1 MNVSSCEGERSIHL
15 ATQQTISNAASI
27 WSTRTA
33 KSLGLNRN
41 VGVLALSVFGLA
53 LGEELWQAYMPKYL
67 VGLGASGFIVGVF
80 ASCKDLL
87 DGLYQYPGGWVND
100 RFGRKQALMVF
111 TLTAMA
117 GYLFYMLA
125 YHWVDLFIGLMLVMA
140 WKSGAFPATFAIIG
154 EALPRGKRAIAFSLQ
169 SILARLPRVVSAPLG
184 GLLIV
189 GFGLIVGIRV
199 AVAITLVL
207 AFVVFIVQ
215 RWTYRESSVQS
226 VEYSHVPARE
236 VFKRMPLSIKQL
248 LLADCLVRIGEGIAA
263 AFIVLYVTDVLGFSV
278 TTFGVLYAIQQSVA
292 IALYLPSGKLAD
304 LTGRKP
310 LVALTF
316 VFFAL
321 FPLTVSWSSS
331 FAALVAAFVVGGLKE
346 MGEPARKSII
356 VDLADPAQRGRTVGV
371 YYAIRN
377 LLVVPGGTLGGLL
390 WSRAPQ
396 LPLYVACGVGMLGVV
411 VFLLNSKGGDRFEMG
426 HA

>member
-1 MNVSSCEGERSIHL
+1 LEGNIQLQRSNTKEVG
-15 ATQQTISNAASI
+15 ARQTWADRT
-27 WSTRTA
+27 STF
-33 KSLGLNRN
+33 LGLNRN
-41 VGVLALSVFGLA
+41 VGVLALSIFGLA

-67 VGLGASGFIVGVF
+67 VGLGASGVLVGVF

-117 GYLFYMLA
+117 GYVVYMIA
-125 YHWVDLFIGLMLVMA
+125 PRWSVLFIGLVFVMA

-154 EALPRGKRAIAFSLQ
+154 EALPHGKRAIAFSLQ
-169 SILARLPRVVSAPLG
+169 SILARLPRVISAPLG

-189 GFGLIVGIRV
+189 GFGLTAGIRV
-199 AVAITLVL
+199 ALAITLVL
-207 AFVVFIVQ
+207 AFGVFIIQ
-215 RWTYRESSVQS
+215 RLTYRESSLHA

-236 VFKRMPLSIKQL
+236 VFKRMPASLKQL
-248 LLADCLVRIGEGIAA
+248 LFADCLVRIGEGIAA

-278 TTFGVLYAIQQSVA
+278 PTFGVLYAIQQSVA
-292 IALYLPSGKLAD
+292 IALYMPSGKLAD
-304 LTGRKP
+304 LTGRRP

-321 FPLTVSWSSS
+321 FPLAVSWSGS

-346 MGEPARKSII
+346 MGEPARKSVI
-356 VDLADPAQRGRTVGV
+356 VDLADPAQRGRTVGA
-371 YYAIRN
+371 YYTIRN
-377 LLVVPGGTLGGLL
+377 LLVVPAGTLGGLL
-390 WSRAPQ
+390 WSHSPQ
-396 LPLYVACGVGMLGVV
+396 LPLYVACGVALLGVF
-411 VFLLNSKGGDRFEMG
+411 VFLLNSKGGWRLEMG